1 MVEGEGSLTGGG
13 VYVEVDEDN
22 YVENGIYNRADGSV
36 YFNLGNQLNLYDLSN
51 SNNVKEYFEIVA
63 SVPKKGTSSTG
74 GFQYIVGNLSRTED
88 YFGIGM
94 YGYTNATF
102 CTQENSLTV
111 ADANSPGMHKYT
123 LIGYKN
129 NNSTYN
135 GGWICGYIDDTT
147 VAVKQ
152 ITLSNTLYSG
162 DVYLFT
168 ANVNDAPGSSYMCT
182 NGARIYQIKYYK
194 PSDGLVHV
202 LVPAYNNGQYCFHDL
217 IDDTYIY
224 ASAGTPTGHLKD
236 KYLTNNGAI
245 NVYNG

>member
-1 MVEGEGSLTGGG
+1 
-13 VYVEVDEDN
+13 
-22 YVENGIYNRADGSV
+22 
-36 YFNLGNQLNLYDLSN
+36 
-51 SNNVKEYFEIVA
+51 
-63 SVPKKGTSSTG
+63 
-74 GFQYIVGNLSRTED
+74 
-88 YFGIGM
+88 
-94 YGYTNATF
+94 
-102 CTQENSLTV
+102 
-111 ADANSPGMHKYT
+111 MHKYT

-147 VAVKQ
+147 AVVKQ

-202 LVPAYNNGQYCFHDL
+202 LIPAYNNGQYCFHDL

-236 KYLTNNGAI
+236 RYLTNNGAI